1 MTDAVTAACDRWAR
15 EYGNG
20 KPLDIAGEMNAV
32 TLDVIGRT
40 MFGADFTGPVGPRRG

>member
-1 MTDAVTAACDRWAR
+1 MRPLAR
-15 EYGNG
+15 EYGDG